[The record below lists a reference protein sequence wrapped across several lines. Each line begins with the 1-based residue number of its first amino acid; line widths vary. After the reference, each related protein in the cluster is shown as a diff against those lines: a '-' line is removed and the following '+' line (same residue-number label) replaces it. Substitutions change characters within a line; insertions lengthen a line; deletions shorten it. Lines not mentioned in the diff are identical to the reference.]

1 MQQHILPIRVYFEDT
16 DLGGIVHHSNYI
28 KYFERGRIEAFRTQG
43 FELSG
48 LLRDWNAQF
57 VVHSLD
63 IQYLHSAT
71 LDQLLYIVTKVTEVR
86 YASIRY
92 NQAVYLEGQ
101 DGLLICK
108 ANIVLA
114 CVDNNRRARRL
125 PKILLQEIKE

>member
-1 MQQHILPIRVYFEDT
+1 MQHILPIRVYYEDT

-28 KYFERGRIEAFRTQG
+28 KFFERARIEAFRTQG
-43 FELSG
+43 FELSS
-48 LLRDWNAQF
+48 LLLDWDAQF

-92 NQAVYLEGQ
+92 NQAVHLETL
-101 DGLLICK
+101 DGPLICK
-108 ANIVLA
+108 ANIILA
-114 CVDNNRRARRL
+114 CVCSKRRPRRL
-125 PKILLQEIKE
+125 PKILLQEKKG